1 MKASTNKCHLIM
13 STDKQPQLAVG
24 YSSIKKVVVNRYWGW
39 KLIQNLT
46 LMTKFKPY
54 AVRPAMN

>member
-24 YSSIKKVVVNRYWGW
+24 YSSIKKVVVNRYWG
-39 KLIQNLT
+39 
-46 LMTKFKPY
+46 
-54 AVRPAMN
+54 